1 MLSDAYGKKIGEE
14 IFKINRE
21 AFMRTVFIGQG
32 ECETAATDDVN
43 AKIGNFAD
51 NANDLDRYEA
61 ANARLTEIVNALTPS
76 RATGSIAKRREEIA
90 RYGRIV
96 QGGEGILESIDKYQ
110 GYFRAEEELLESLKI
125 QMKAAGEQQ
134 ARASGR
140 QAALAKRSEWER
152 LKKEA
157 GEKRREREERR
168 KRFPKEVPAM
178 EEIRRKIVECGEME
192 KVYERMQIHQ
202 LSEAEAAELAA
213 LQTTFCEGGSADAGR
228 IGQLG
233 EEGGL
238 EALREC
244 FAKEQRCASVIMKKW
259 GERNSRNKAL
269 PSNKAALAALKASM
283 AASKAADN
291 LPETGKGKMPLLG
304 IVLAIIGVIVA
315 VAVHLQAGICAVVV
329 GAGLL
334 AAGMIAGRNGAKPA
348 GDGKDVKPRGG
359 EDGIETP
366 DAQADLELENLRG
379 TIEEDE
385 AFIARVDG
393 EVADYLMGHGK
404 VFDEET
410 ASDGLQGI
418 LEDLYAYENK
428 AEKYFALKEK
438 QENFEKAMMEF
449 KTVGGAVATFLDKCG
464 YEPSQR
470 PSRQLEE
477 IRELAQHCQVAE
489 DALREANARLGR
501 FEAENDVAGLAKM
514 QGDGPLPSLGEL
526 NQQIQT
532 LNGEME
538 KAHRSINEYH
548 NTLEDLQRQYDE
560 WEECVARLEELKE
573 RQAEEQKKFDYVFKA
588 RLKLEL
594 AKEAMTAKYADPIL
608 KGFGK
613 YYEMISGD
621 TADRFH
627 IDANT
632 AVTVDELG
640 RQRDSVSLSSGYRD
654 LVGICLRMALVDA
667 MYKGEAPFLVMD
679 DPFANLDDK
688 KVAAARRFVEELGKT
703 YQVVYFTCS
712 HSRG

>member
-1 MLSDAYGKKIGEE
+1 
-14 IFKINRE
+14 
-21 AFMRTVFIGQG
+21 
-32 ECETAATDDVN
+32 
-43 AKIGNFAD
+43 
-51 NANDLDRYEA
+51 
-61 ANARLTEIVNALTPS
+61 
-76 RATGSIAKRREEIA
+76 
-90 RYGRIV
+90 
-96 QGGEGILESIDKYQ
+96 
-110 GYFRAEEELLESLKI
+110 
-125 QMKAAGEQQ
+125 
-134 ARASGR
+134 
-140 QAALAKRSEWER
+140 
-152 LKKEA
+152 
-157 GEKRREREERR
+157 
-168 KRFPKEVPAM
+168 
-178 EEIRRKIVECGEME
+178 
-192 KVYERMQIHQ
+192 
-202 LSEAEAAELAA
+202 
-213 LQTTFCEGGSADAGR
+213 
-228 IGQLG
+228 
-233 EEGGL
+233 
-238 EALREC
+238 
-244 FAKEQRCASVIMKKW
+244 
-259 GERNSRNKAL
+259 
-269 PSNKAALAALKASM
+269 
-283 AASKAADN
+283 
-291 LPETGKGKMPLLG
+291 
-304 IVLAIIGVIVA
+304 
-315 VAVHLQAGICAVVV
+315 V

-334 AAGMIAGRNGAKPA
+334 AAGRIAGRNGAKPA
-348 GDGKDVKPRGG
+348 GTGNGVKPPDG
-359 EDGIETP
+359 EDGTETP
-366 DAQADLELENLRG
+366 DAQAGLEFENLRG

-393 EVADYLMGHGK
+393 EVADYLAGHGK

-428 AEKYFALKEK
+428 AEKYVALKEK
-438 QENFEKAMMEF
+438 QENFEKAMVEF

-489 DALREANARLGR
+489 DALREADARLGR

-514 QGDGPLPSLGEL
+514 QGDGPLPSLEEL

-632 AVTVDELG
+632 AVTVDEFG
-640 RQRDSVSLSSGYRD
+640 RQRDTVSLSSGYRD

-667 MYKGEAPFLVMD
+667 MYKEERPFLVMD

-688 KVAAARRFVEELGKT
+688 KVAAARKFVGELGKT

>member
-1 MLSDAYGKKIGEE
+1 M
-14 IFKINRE
+14 
-21 AFMRTVFIGQG
+21 
-32 ECETAATDDVN
+32 
-43 AKIGNFAD
+43 
-51 NANDLDRYEA
+51 
-61 ANARLTEIVNALTPS
+61 
-76 RATGSIAKRREEIA
+76 
-90 RYGRIV
+90 
-96 QGGEGILESIDKYQ
+96 
-110 GYFRAEEELLESLKI
+110 
-125 QMKAAGEQQ
+125 
-134 ARASGR
+134 
-140 QAALAKRSEWER
+140 AKRSEWER

>member
-1 MLSDAYGKKIGEE
+1 
-14 IFKINRE
+14 
-21 AFMRTVFIGQG
+21 
-32 ECETAATDDVN
+32 
-43 AKIGNFAD
+43 
-51 NANDLDRYEA
+51 
-61 ANARLTEIVNALTPS
+61 
-76 RATGSIAKRREEIA
+76 
-90 RYGRIV
+90 
-96 QGGEGILESIDKYQ
+96 
-110 GYFRAEEELLESLKI
+110 
-125 QMKAAGEQQ
+125 
-134 ARASGR
+134 
-140 QAALAKRSEWER
+140 
-152 LKKEA
+152 
-157 GEKRREREERR
+157 
-168 KRFPKEVPAM
+168 
-178 EEIRRKIVECGEME
+178 
-192 KVYERMQIHQ
+192 
-202 LSEAEAAELAA
+202 
-213 LQTTFCEGGSADAGR
+213 
-228 IGQLG
+228 
-233 EEGGL
+233 
-238 EALREC
+238 
-244 FAKEQRCASVIMKKW
+244 
-259 GERNSRNKAL
+259 
-269 PSNKAALAALKASM
+269 
-283 AASKAADN
+283 
-291 LPETGKGKMPLLG
+291 
-304 IVLAIIGVIVA
+304 
-315 VAVHLQAGICAVVV
+315 
-329 GAGLL
+329 
-334 AAGMIAGRNGAKPA
+334 MIAGRNGAKPA